1 MRNKT
6 SRMKPVQ
13 NRREF
18 IQVAASSAA
27 GALLL
32 TSVPR
37 TASAQVARRAIPPNA
52 SRFIEPAVEHSRY
65 GLLETTLKVNIPDN
79 GNRIGQDRVFLRS
92 YNGSLTG
99 STLRVKAGDTIK
111 VHLHNNL
118 PTPTDSAHHGADMNV
133 PHDFNVTNLHVH
145 GVHVSPSGNSDNV
158 LLTVQPGGYQQ
169 YEFNIP
175 ANHPAGTY
183 WYHPHHHGASALQ
196 LSSGMS
202 GALIIEGDIDQVPEI
217 KTAEEKIF
225 LFNQI
230 PYDQNGQVEYT
241 PARAGATNPLEY
253 FSFLG
258 NFSKLGRFTT
268 VNGQPRPIIYMRPG
282 EVQRW
287 RCIHAGVAEFMDMEL
302 QGHKLHPIALDGI
315 TMGTIDAVDSVLLAP
330 GNRADIIVKAG
341 APGEYELRKLAKTGS
356 ETLLEGMDEPMQV
369 LANIIVAGPPVEMNL
384 PSAKDLQAL
393 APFKPLK
400 ETPDSVVQRMTYGSK
415 TLADGKPATGTSIM
429 NVNGKRFDGSVDRT
443 LKLGRVDKWILNA
456 GFSKHPFHIHV
467 NPFQVVDIKNKE
479 TGRTKPG
486 FKPYWCDTV
495 VVRSDEEV
503 TLLMHY
509 EDFTGTF
516 VQHCHILPHEDMGMM
531 ELVQIVR

>member
-1 MRNKT
+1 MATDNTKVWQ
-6 SRMKPVQ
+6 SR

-18 IQVAASSAA
+18 IQTAGSAA

-32 TSVPR
+32 TGLPG
-37 TASAQVARRAIPPNA
+37 TASAQVTRRAIPPNA
-52 SRFIEPAVEHSRY
+52 SRFIEPQVERSQY

-92 YNGSLTG
+92 YNGGLTG
-99 STLRVKAGDTIK
+99 STLRVKPGDTIK

-118 PTPTDSAHHGADMNV
+118 PTPTGAAHHSADMNI

-158 LLTVQPGGYQQ
+158 LIKVAPGGYQQ

-175 ANHPAGTY
+175 KNHPAGTY
-183 WYHPHHHGASALQ
+183 WYHAHHHGASALQ

-202 GALIIEGDIDQVPEI
+202 GILIIEGDIDQVPEI
-217 KTAEEKIF
+217 KTAEEKVF

-230 PYDQNGQVEYT
+230 PYDENGQVEYT
-241 PARAGATNPLEY
+241 PARAGATNPFEY
-253 FSFLG
+253 FSFIG

-268 VNGQPRPIIYMRPG
+268 VNGQPRPILYMRPG

-287 RCIHAGVAEFMDMEL
+287 RFIHAGVAEMMDIAL
-302 QGHKLHPIALDGI
+302 QGHKLNPIAYDGI
-315 TMGTIDAVDSVLLAP
+315 TTGTIDAVDSVLMAP
-330 GNRADIIVKAG
+330 GNRADVMVKAG
-341 APGEYELRKLAKTGS
+341 APGEYELRKLAKTGA
-356 ETLLEGMDEPMQV
+356 ETLIEGMDEPMQV
-369 LANIIVAGPPVEMNL
+369 IANIIVAGPPVEMSL
-384 PSAKDLQAL
+384 PNAKDLQGL
-393 APFKPLK
+393 APFKSLK
-400 ETPDSVVQRMTYGSK
+400 ETPESVTQRMTFGAM
-415 TLADGKPATGTSIM
+415 TMANGQAATGLNIM
-429 NVNGKRFDGSVDRT
+429 NVNGKRFDGTVNRT

-467 NPFQVVDIKNKE
+467 NPFQVVDIKNKA
-479 TGRTKPG
+479 TGQTKAG

-495 VVRSDEEV
+495 MVRSDEEV
-503 TLLMHY
+503 TVLTHY

-531 ELVQIVR
+531 ELIEIVR